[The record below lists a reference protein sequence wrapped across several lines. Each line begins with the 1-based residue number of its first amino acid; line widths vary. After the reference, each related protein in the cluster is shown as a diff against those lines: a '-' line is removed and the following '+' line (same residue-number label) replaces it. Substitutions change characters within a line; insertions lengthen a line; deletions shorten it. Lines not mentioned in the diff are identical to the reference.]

1 MEYLLFG
8 LSVGMIGILGFAFI
22 RGAKAVTAKSVIA
35 AERNTTTVVNRR
47 RQACVTRVGQGQ
59 VVKFA
64 TSTGKR
70 RQAVVIGR
78 GKRGYML
85 QLAGHPAG
93 PVFRRKAV
101 YA

>member
-1 MEYLLFG
+1 MEYILFVLG
-8 LSVGMIGILGFAFI
+8 VGMMGVLGFAFV
-22 RGAKAVTAKSVIA
+22 RGAKAVTAKSAIA
-35 AERNTTTVVNRR
+35 AERNTTTVVNRK
-47 RQACVTRVGQGQ
+47 RQARVAQGQ

-70 RQAVVIGR
+70 REAVIVGR
-78 GKRGYML
+78 GKRGYEL